1 MKFEKEKEL
10 LKGMF
15 LSIADDENE
24 KFVSSIHDLFIQVD
38 QATGEVQ
45 VYDDNDKLLAS
56 KVIYKW
62 IIEED
67 AKNEEVSQ
75 DIIATLKDLMRELQE
90 EEYFDSLLFETP
102 LSVQLVRS
110 DFSVIEE
117 LLFVDD
123 DIMLVSD
130 PLLKGVD
137 EDLDKFISKLLAD

>member
-67 AKNEEVSQ
+67 AKNEEVLQ

>member
-38 QATGEVQ
+38 QATGDVQ

-62 IIEED
+62 IVEED